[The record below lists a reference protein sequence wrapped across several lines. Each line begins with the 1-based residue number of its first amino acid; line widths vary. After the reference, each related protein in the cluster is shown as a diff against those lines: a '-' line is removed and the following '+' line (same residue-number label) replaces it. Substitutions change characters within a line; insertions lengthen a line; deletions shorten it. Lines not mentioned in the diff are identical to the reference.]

1 MKKNNVI
8 ATTNLD
14 RSLEEQGESY
24 YTIFRYFLPEF
35 ITTLV
40 VYTMPF
46 WLDAVFIGSLN
57 STATYTTLGIANNF
71 IHTLI
76 KIAEALSVGT
86 VVLSGKYH
94 GQGAYKNAGQVLV
107 DAFWLTAIT
116 GIFFSCA
123 LYFGAE
129 FIYKWYNVSPEI
141 TALGIPFLRV
151 RALGVF
157 CMFIYFALVGFMR
170 GMKDTK
176 TPMKIFL
183 IGSMLFI
190 FLDYVLIFGKYGFP
204 MLGLQGSG
212 IATCLQY
219 VVMMIASILYIVT
232 HPDIRR
238 YSIRLLEPFT
248 SFAYVKHLIRLT
260 IPIVFDK
267 TAMAFAYVWLGKMMG
282 VLGNSSSASFYI
294 VRDMERFA
302 FIPALA
308 CAQVVTF
315 LVSNDVGAARWLA
328 IRNNIKRII
337 ISASVMVGLFLVV
350 FTVYAP
356 YISSL
361 FDKSGKISHMAAQA
375 FPLISIFVFFDLLQ
389 LILAG
394 ALRGTGN
401 VYIVMGAR
409 VAVGLLFFGPCS
421 YLFAYYVP
429 MDEFPKFVTLYS
441 IFYIGNAL
449 MTLIYMYWFN
459 GDEWQKSD
467 H

>member
-1 MKKNNVI
+1 MKKND
-8 ATTNLD
+8 TP
-14 RSLEEQGESY
+14 SLGFNQSLQEEGESY
-24 YTIFRYFLPEF
+24 YAIFRYFFPEF
-35 ITTLV
+35 ITTLI

-46 WLDAVFIGSLN
+46 WLDAVFIGSLQ
-57 STATYTTLGIANNF
+57 SVSTYTTLGIANNF

-94 GQGAYKNAGQVLV
+94 GKSAYEDAGKVLV

-116 GIFFSCA
+116 GFLFSCA

-129 FIYKWYNVSPEI
+129 SIYIWYNVSPEI
-141 TALGIPFLRV
+141 IALGIPFLRV
-151 RALGVF
+151 RSIGVF

-183 IGSMLFI
+183 VGSILFMS
-190 FLDYVLIFGKYGFP
+190 LDYVLIFGKLGFP
-204 MLGLQGSG
+204 ALGLQGSG

-219 VVMMIASILYIVT
+219 VVMMIASLWYIAT
-232 HPDIRR
+232 HPNIRK
-238 YSIRLLEPFT
+238 YSIQLLQPFT
-248 SFAYVKHLIRLT
+248 KLSYVKHLVRLT

-282 VLGNSSSASFYI
+282 VLGTSSSAAFYI

-302 FIPALA
+302 FIPAIA
-308 CAQVVTF
+308 SAQVITF
-315 LVSNDVGAARWLA
+315 LVSNDAGGARWSA
-328 IRNNIKRII
+328 IRNNIKKII
-337 ISASVMVGLFLVV
+337 ISASVMVGILLVI
-350 FTVYAP
+350 FALYAP

-361 FDKSGKISHMAAQA
+361 FDKSGTISSIAAQA

-421 YLFAYYVP
+421 YGFAHYVT
-429 MDEFPKFVTLYS
+429 MEEFPKFVTLYS
-441 IFYIGNAL
+441 IFYISNAL
-449 MTLIYMYWFN
+449 MTVAYMYWFN
-459 GDEWQKSD
+459 GDEWQKSS